1 MSPLAQRESTRDPVT
16 LGLLAFG
23 LYLLGIAL
31 FGVVAPGTFWE
42 ELGRFGPQN
51 THYIHDVA
59 AFQAAVGAL
68 LLFAVARP
76 GWRVPALLAAA
87 LQFGFHAVS
96 HIVDLA
102 DAEPEWVGVVELIL
116 LLLATAVL
124 VWLLRR
130 AGAPSG
136 ERVAARKPAG
146 ND

>member
-1 MSPLAQRESTRDPVT
+1 MGPRTQRQSRPDPIS
-16 LGLLAFG
+16 LGLAAFG
-23 LYLLGIAL
+23 IYLLGIAL

-59 AFQAAVGAL
+59 AFQAAVGVL
-68 LLFAVARP
+68 LLLAVARP
-76 GWRVPALLAAA
+76 RWRVPALLAAA

-96 HIVDLA
+96 HVVDLA

-124 VWLLRR
+124 GALLRR

-136 ERVAARKPAG
+136 
-146 ND
+146 